1 MPVKVT
7 KAEYAEIVKQQI
19 AALDEL
25 EKLKREEAEKLAIMM
40 PLKAKEDYAT
50 YVQYTHQFDK
60 EFVMA
65 PFQKYICNCIDKLL
79 NNELLNDKGKPYI
92 GICLSQPSQTG
103 KSRCVTETLPSYF
116 LGKKPYKNVIEVSY
130 SDTFA
135 NRFGRR
141 NLEKINQYGKQLF
154 GIEVSKVKSAA
165 EEFEIEG
172 TRGGMLSAGLSGQI
186 TGNPA
191 DLCFPA
197 GTMIATENG
206 EIEISTLLAM
216 ENMPHIL
223 SYDHTCDKI
232 VLKNIIARRTR
243 YEKEFTVVKTANGK
257 EIKSTRDHRYYTE
270 AKGYTQ
276 AQLLRG
282 NDILYSLD
290 KKDMSTMRKVEG
302 QKKQDM
308 SSVLQPN
315 KRIGNK
321 STLPP
326 LRKSYRN
333 AYLRVRKGIEERAK
347 KLLLQPSMYV
357 NSIQARIFGKMP
369 CMRKPCKKGQEI
381 LFKKMCKFTENTFK
395 PKDKLP
401 CLCEG
406 ISTKEFEGSILQQE
420 VCRQGTF
427 GKNERKGQFTLQD
440 GNKLCKTIQRNA
452 TLNIGE
458 RREQVCLLRNSVDN
472 RGWQR
477 QNEYENSSYKRGC
490 QEQHA
495 GEFNNDVCDLPCKT
509 PQIGRDTVC
518 GIENVS
524 GESIEVYDIQVE
536 ETHNFFANGILVHN
550 CIIDDPYKTMAEA
563 DSPVHKAMVMDIWT
577 SAIKMRVSATCKFI
591 VVHTRWNE
599 DDLIGYLLE
608 NEPDRWFEIN
618 LPMEAE
624 EDEPHTGRK
633 IGDPLLPEAGKDKA
647 WVEEQKESFLKDPL
661 GGGLRVWNALMQ
673 GRPSSKEGNLIK
685 REYWQRYKLTLKM
698 QKGEGFDE
706 MLQSWDCSFKD
717 TSNSDRVAGGAFG
730 RIGANSFLLDVDYRR
745 MDIIA
750 TMKAITDMARKWP
763 RTLCKLIEDKA
774 NGPAVITM
782 LKMKLP
788 GMIPVQATKSKEE
801 MVNAVL
807 PVWESGN
814 VFIPDEIEVKPG
826 IFKKCEWAEQ
836 VIDQCANFKPGKKVQ
851 KDDLVDC
858 CSMALNRLMFSFIKK
873 EKPQNIGKNFMTSA
887 EAKDCGFI
895 DMEPRRTKMVKI

>member
-191 DLCFPA
+191 DLLI
-197 GTMIATENG
+197 T
-206 EIEISTLLAM
+206 
-216 ENMPHIL
+216 
-223 SYDHTCDKI
+223 
-232 VLKNIIARRTR
+232 
-243 YEKEFTVVKTANGK
+243 
-257 EIKSTRDHRYYTE
+257 
-270 AKGYTQ
+270 
-276 AQLLRG
+276 
-282 NDILYSLD
+282 
-290 KKDMSTMRKVEG
+290 
-302 QKKQDM
+302 
-308 SSVLQPN
+308 
-315 KRIGNK
+315 
-321 STLPP
+321 
-326 LRKSYRN
+326 
-333 AYLRVRKGIEERAK
+333 
-347 KLLLQPSMYV
+347 
-357 NSIQARIFGKMP
+357 
-369 CMRKPCKKGQEI
+369 
-381 LFKKMCKFTENTFK
+381 
-395 PKDKLP
+395 
-401 CLCEG
+401 
-406 ISTKEFEGSILQQE
+406 
-420 VCRQGTF
+420 
-427 GKNERKGQFTLQD
+427 
-440 GNKLCKTIQRNA
+440 
-452 TLNIGE
+452 
-458 RREQVCLLRNSVDN
+458 
-472 RGWQR
+472 
-477 QNEYENSSYKRGC
+477 
-490 QEQHA
+490 
-495 GEFNNDVCDLPCKT
+495 
-509 PQIGRDTVC
+509 
-518 GIENVS
+518 
-524 GESIEVYDIQVE
+524 
-536 ETHNFFANGILVHN
+536 
-550 CIIDDPYKTMAEA
+550 DDPYKTMAEA
-563 DSPVHKAMVMDIWT
+563 DSPSHKALIMDIWT

-730 RIGANSFLLDVDYRR
+730 RIGANCFLLDVDYRR

-750 TMKAITDMARKWP
+750 TMKAIMDMARKWP
-763 RTLCKLIEDKA
+763 KALCKLIEDKA

-801 MVNAVL
+801 RVNAVL

-858 CSMALNRLMFSFIKK
+858 CSMALNRLMFAFVKK
-873 EKPQNIGKNFMTSA
+873 EKPVNTGKSFMTSA
-887 EAKDCGFI
+887 EAI
-895 DMEPRRTKMVKI
+895 DEGVISMEPRRAKMVNTW